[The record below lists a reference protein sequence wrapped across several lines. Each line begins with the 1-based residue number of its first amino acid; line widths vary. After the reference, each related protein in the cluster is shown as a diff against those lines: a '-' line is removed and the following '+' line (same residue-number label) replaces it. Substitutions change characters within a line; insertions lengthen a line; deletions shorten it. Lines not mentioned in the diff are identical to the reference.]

1 MSNWI
6 VSPPGLGGNGAKSA
20 PTHLRLIHKGAIGT
34 FVLSNGWV
42 FVRWARKNNFVVML
56 QKSNR
61 ESPGTRDFETN
72 GSTGAFWASDETP
85 SMLGSPRLEH
95 NPVRK
100 SERNVVLNAW
110 KLETRDATKVTLE
123 VCIMGK
129 LEAYR
134 IWNTHPQHGIEGRH
148 ENQIPLLEAPKWFA
162 IASFLVIFMS
172 EVIGSSP

>member
-1 MSNWI
+1 MGSQ
-6 VSPPGLGGNGAKSA
+6 
-20 PTHLRLIHKGAIGT
+20 
-34 FVLSNGWV
+34 
-42 FVRWARKNNFVVML
+42 NNFVVML
-56 QKSNR
+56 QKPNGITITCFMWQKKIKKKSVQVGHNANQ
-61 ESPGTRDFETN
+61 PWTGTRDFETN

-110 KLETRDATKVTLE
+110 KLETREATKFTLE

-162 IASFLVIFMS
+162 LASFLVIFMS
-172 EVIGSSP
+172 K

>member
-1 MSNWI
+1 MGSQ
-6 VSPPGLGGNGAKSA
+6 
-20 PTHLRLIHKGAIGT
+20 
-34 FVLSNGWV
+34 
-42 FVRWARKNNFVVML
+42 NNFVVML
-56 QKSNR
+56 QKPNGITITCFMWQKKIKKKSVQVGHNANQ
-61 ESPGTRDFETN
+61 PWTGTRDFETN

-110 KLETRDATKVTLE
+110 KLETREATKVTLE

-162 IASFLVIFMS
+162 LASFLVIFMS
-172 EVIGSSP
+172 EVIGSSPLHQKFQVCCCSWLLFT